1 MSKYKTQNYFS
12 SPKNK
17 NNNLIERQNDF
28 HYNKNSNILKDDKL
42 SFTLTTLGLGN
53 LINFFNEKNI
63 SFIDLLILSQES
75 MKELELEMYQ
85 RNRIYNFS
93 KLFNKNAKNYSMDE
107 IIQFFENNKQFL
119 FVPKIYDEII
129 SSNNNKIIINN
140 ENKNLNNNESPRNAD
155 IKLKNKR
162 QIRNSTTKKSKKGK
176 NMLKKYLTIKKDV
189 DDFLNKL
196 NKQKE
201 DTQILSYKYGNFIKK
216 LNFEEKNEE
225 DIMILDEKNII
236 QQNDIN
242 KLMDTIKNLENKKI
256 DQNTFEHLNKIKNYV
271 INKGENLMSEEIN
284 KLQNEIEKMIELNI
298 KKEKLKN
305 NLQMYEN
312 KIKEK
317 KNLIIQS
324 DNNEN
329 FISNNNN
336 YN

>member
-1 MSKYKTQNYFS
+1 MSKYKTQKYFS

-17 NNNLIERQNDF
+17 NNNLIERHNDF
-28 HYNKNSNILKDDKL
+28 HYNKNSNVLKDDKL

-140 ENKNLNNNESPRNAD
+140 ENKNLNNNESPRNTD

-225 DIMILDEKNII
+225 DIMILDEKKFNK
-236 QQNDIN
+236 QNDIN
-242 KLMDTIKNLENKKI
+242 KLMDTIKNLENKK
-256 DQNTFEHLNKIKNYV
+256 DQNTFDHLNKIKNYV

-284 KLQNEIEKMIELNI
+284 KLKNEIEKMIELNI
-298 KKEKLKN
+298 KK
-305 NLQMYEN
+305 
-312 KIKEK
+312 
-317 KNLIIQS
+317 
-324 DNNEN
+324 
-329 FISNNNN
+329 
-336 YN
+336 

>member
-1 MSKYKTQNYFS
+1 
-12 SPKNK
+12 
-17 NNNLIERQNDF
+17 
-28 HYNKNSNILKDDKL
+28 
-42 SFTLTTLGLGN
+42 
-53 LINFFNEKNI
+53 
-63 SFIDLLILSQES
+63 
-75 MKELELEMYQ
+75 
-85 RNRIYNFS
+85 
-93 KLFNKNAKNYSMDE
+93 
-107 IIQFFENNKQFL
+107 
-119 FVPKIYDEII
+119 
-129 SSNNNKIIINN
+129 
-140 ENKNLNNNESPRNAD
+140 
-155 IKLKNKR
+155 
-162 QIRNSTTKKSKKGK
+162 
-176 NMLKKYLTIKKDV
+176 MLKKYLTIKKDV

-225 DIMILDEKNII
+225 DIMILDEKKFNK
-236 QQNDIN
+236 QNDIN

-317 KNLIIQS
+317 KNLIIQL

>member
-1 MSKYKTQNYFS
+1 
-12 SPKNK
+12 
-17 NNNLIERQNDF
+17 
-28 HYNKNSNILKDDKL
+28 
-42 SFTLTTLGLGN
+42 
-53 LINFFNEKNI
+53 
-63 SFIDLLILSQES
+63 
-75 MKELELEMYQ
+75 
-85 RNRIYNFS
+85 
-93 KLFNKNAKNYSMDE
+93 
-107 IIQFFENNKQFL
+107 
-119 FVPKIYDEII
+119 
-129 SSNNNKIIINN
+129 
-140 ENKNLNNNESPRNAD
+140 
-155 IKLKNKR
+155 
-162 QIRNSTTKKSKKGK
+162 
-176 NMLKKYLTIKKDV
+176 MLKKYLTIKKDV

-317 KNLIIQS
+317 KNLIIQL

-329 FISNNNN
+329 FISNNI

>member
-1 MSKYKTQNYFS
+1 MSKYKAQKYFS

-17 NNNLIERQNDF
+17 NNNLIERHKDF
-28 HYNKNSNILKDDKL
+28 YYNKNSNVLKDDKL
-42 SFTLTTLGLGN
+42 SFTLATLGLGR
-53 LINFFNEKNI
+53 LISFFNEKNI

-93 KLFNKNAKNYSMDE
+93 KVFNKNAKNYSMDE

-129 SSNNNKIIINN
+129 SSNNNKVIINN
-140 ENKNLNNNESPRNAD
+140 NFNNNESPRNAD
-155 IKLKNKR
+155 TKPKNKR
-162 QIRNSTTKKSKKGK
+162 QMRNSTTKKSKKGK

-216 LNFEEKNEE
+216 LNFEDKNEDNIMIPEEKNFNK
-225 DIMILDEKNII
+225 KNT
-236 QQNDIN
+236 IN

-271 INKGENLMSEEIN
+271 INKGENLMIEEIN

-305 NLQMYEN
+305 NLQMYE
-312 KIKEK
+312 KKLKEK
-317 KNLIIQS
+317 KNLIIQL

-329 FISNNNN
+329 LISNNNIDN
-336 YN
+336 

>member
-1 MSKYKTQNYFS
+1 
-12 SPKNK
+12 
-17 NNNLIERQNDF
+17 
-28 HYNKNSNILKDDKL
+28 
-42 SFTLTTLGLGN
+42 
-53 LINFFNEKNI
+53 
-63 SFIDLLILSQES
+63 
-75 MKELELEMYQ
+75 
-85 RNRIYNFS
+85 
-93 KLFNKNAKNYSMDE
+93 
-107 IIQFFENNKQFL
+107 
-119 FVPKIYDEII
+119 
-129 SSNNNKIIINN
+129 
-140 ENKNLNNNESPRNAD
+140 
-155 IKLKNKR
+155 
-162 QIRNSTTKKSKKGK
+162 
-176 NMLKKYLTIKKDV
+176 MLKKYLTIKKDV

-284 KLQNEIEKMIELNI
+284 KLQNKIEKMIELNI

-317 KNLIIQS
+317 KNLIIQL